1 MLIAQLSDTHIL
13 ARGSDHPSQ
22 ACREEWLRQ
31 CVADIN
37 RRQPDAVIFTGDTVQ
52 HGQPD
57 EYAVLQEALAPLEPP
72 LYLVPGNRDDA
83 AKLRTAF
90 GDKPYFAQTADLL
103 QYVIEDYPVRL
114 IALDSTLP
122 GERKGVFCEQRQAWL
137 DEILG
142 QQQDQPAILFMHH
155 PPFDVGEHYVGGY
168 RRPEHRAGLERVIK
182 RHPQVEA
189 LILGHVHWPVERDW
203 AGTRARIMP
212 SVAVDLRKG
221 IDEEEADGQAI
232 YMLHHWSPDGGLV
245 STQKRAADAGQNRVR
260 ACAPADP
267 ARR

>member
-1 MLIAQLSDTHIL
+1 MLIAQISDTHIL

-22 ACREEWLRQ
+22 QLRVDCLQQ

-37 RRQPDAVIFTGDTVQ
+37 RQKPDAVIFTGDTVQ

-57 EYAVLQEALAPLEPP
+57 EYAVLREALAPLEPP

-83 AKLRTAF
+83 ANLRTAF
-90 GDKPYFAQTADLL
+90 GDKAYFAQAADFV

-142 QQQDQPAILFMHH
+142 QQPDQPTFLFMHH
-155 PPFDVGEHYVGGY
+155 PPFDVDDHYVGGY
-168 RRPEHRAGLERVIK
+168 RRPEHRVGLERVIK

-189 LILGHVHWPVERDW
+189 LVCGHVHWPVERTW
-203 AGTRARIMP
+203 AGTEARIMP

-221 IDEEEADGQAI
+221 IDEEEAAGRSI
-232 YMLHHWSPDGGLV
+232 YMLHHWSGDSSLV
-245 STQKRAADAGQNRVR
+245 STQKRVGAASQN
-260 ACAPADP
+260 
-267 ARR
+267 